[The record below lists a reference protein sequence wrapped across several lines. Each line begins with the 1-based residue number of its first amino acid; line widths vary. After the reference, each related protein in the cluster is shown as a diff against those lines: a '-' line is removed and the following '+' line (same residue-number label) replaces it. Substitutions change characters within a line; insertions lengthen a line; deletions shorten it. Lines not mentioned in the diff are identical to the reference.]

1 MQSLPTWKSLES
13 LSNTRSRECKFT
25 FTIFQILLFGGK
37 LVLAASL
44 LGTGNEKV
52 KFSAKNQK
60 NIRLLLQLLEN
71 WLNYKLRRFLIFLI
85 LFNPF
90 STRKTEKLDFSD
102 SHNSTNFKH
111 Q

>member
-13 LSNTRSRECKFT
+13 LSNTRSREGKFT
-25 FTIFQILLFGGK
+25 LTIFQILLLGGK
-37 LVLAASL
+37 LVLVASL

-71 WLNYKLRRFLIFLI
+71 WLN
-85 LFNPF
+85 
-90 STRKTEKLDFSD
+90 
-102 SHNSTNFKH
+102 
-111 Q
+111 